1 VLTDFFDQ
9 HRDLFE
15 WYIPDGGGI
24 GYPKYLGPEDVAE
37 FAEKLVEQ

>member
-1 VLTDFFDQ
+1 MLTDFFDQ

-15 WYIPDGGGI
+15 GYIRDGGCI
-24 GYPKYLGPEDVAE
+24 GYPRYLGPEDVTE